1 MMRNASL
8 LLAGGDMKMNT
19 NRPDTWYPWR
29 AMRRRGVQCIMGGI
43 FAPLFCVLFSSP
55 VHAIGPYTAAS
66 NTVID
71 QGTGLE
77 WQKSDD
83 GTLRNWQNGLA
94 YCEELSLNAKTDWR
108 LPNIRE
114 LKSIVDISRYHP
126 ATDPVFSARFSSY
139 WSATTVA
146 TVTNQ
151 PATSA
156 WIVNFANGDDNWYV
170 KTDSYLVR
178 CVRGG
183 I

>member
-1 MMRNASL
+1 MKMKEKRAEAWHPGCIMQRRGLRRITGVIPASL
-8 LLAGGDMKMNT
+8 FF
-19 NRPDTWYPWR
+19 
-29 AMRRRGVQCIMGGI
+29 V
-43 FAPLFCVLFSSP
+43 LFCP
-55 VHAIGPYTAAS
+55 PAHAIGPYTAAS
-66 NTVID
+66 NTVVD

-94 YCEELSLNAKTDWR
+94 YCEDLTLNAKTDWR

-114 LKSIVDISRYHP
+114 LKSIVNISRYHP
-126 ATDPVFSARFSSY
+126 ASDPVFSSRFSSY
-139 WSATTVA
+139 WSATTVT

>member
-1 MMRNASL
+1 MEKKENRLAGWHPGCIMQRRGLRRIIGVIPASL
-8 LLAGGDMKMNT
+8 
-19 NRPDTWYPWR
+19 
-29 AMRRRGVQCIMGGI
+29 I
-43 FAPLFCVLFSSP
+43 FVLFSSP
-55 VHAIGPYTAAS
+55 AHAVGPYAVGS
-66 NTVID
+66 KTVVD

-83 GTLRNWQNGLA
+83 GTSRNWQDGLA
-94 YCEELSLNAKTDWR
+94 YCEGLTLNSKTDWR
-108 LPNIRE
+108 LPDIRE

-126 ATDPVFSARFSSY
+126 AIDPVFASKFSSY
-139 WSATTVA
+139 WSATTVTTA
-146 TVTNQ
+146 TNQ

-170 KTDSYLVR
+170 KTDNYLVR

>member
-1 MMRNASL
+1 MKMKEKSAEAWHPWCIMQRKGLRCFIGGIAASL
-8 LLAGGDMKMNT
+8 LF
-19 NRPDTWYPWR
+19 
-29 AMRRRGVQCIMGGI
+29 VV
-43 FAPLFCVLFSSP
+43 FCPP
-55 VHAIGPYTAAS
+55 VHAVGPYTAGS
-66 NTVID
+66 KTVVD

-83 GTLRNWQNGLA
+83 GTPRNWRNSLA
-94 YCEELSLNAKTDWR
+94 YCEDLSLNAKTDWR

-114 LKSIVDISRYHP
+114 LKSIVNISRYHP
-126 ATDPVFSARFSSY
+126 ASDPVFTSRFSSY
-139 WSATTVA
+139 WSATTVT
-146 TVTNQ
+146 TVAAVTAATNQ